1 MADESKKTS
10 LTKKEMAEI
19 AFKNNVI
26 KRLAGL
32 ETKKKKTPMKQPQ
45 VKGLIGLGQ
54 KARHT
59 LS

>member
-26 KRLAGL
+26 KKIAGL
-32 ETKKKKTPMKQPQ
+32 EKKKKTTPKKQTQ
-45 VKGLIGLGQ
+45 IRGLIGLGQ